1 MEGEIFTILSMDLT
15 IKYNESCDC
24 DTAAPLVAVANR
36 FHPKY
41 EGEFQMAFPLL
52 PWLKAKVADLKKE
65 QGQTF
70 VEYVMIIVIVAL
82 AVYIANPNITSAV
95 LGVFSSTS
103 SALANAP

>member
-1 MEGEIFTILSMDLT
+1 MGFELM
-15 IKYNESCDC
+15 
-24 DTAAPLVAVANR
+24 
-36 FHPKY
+36 
-41 EGEFQMAFPLL
+41 
-52 PWLKAKVADLKKE
+52 PWLKAKVAALKQE

-103 SALANAP
+103 SALANTP

>member
-1 MEGEIFTILSMDLT
+1 MT
-15 IKYNESCDC
+15 
-24 DTAAPLVAVANR
+24 
-36 FHPKY
+36 
-41 EGEFQMAFPLL
+41 FQLL
-52 PWLKAKVADLKKE
+52 PWLKAKLAELKKE

-103 SALANAP
+103 SALSKTP